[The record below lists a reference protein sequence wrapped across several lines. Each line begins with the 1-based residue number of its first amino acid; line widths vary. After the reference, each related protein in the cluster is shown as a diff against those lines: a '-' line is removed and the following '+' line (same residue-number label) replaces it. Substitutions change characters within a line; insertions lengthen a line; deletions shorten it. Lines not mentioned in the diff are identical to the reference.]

1 MDLDRKYDEDDI
13 ESFLAEKERIR
24 RLVGQ
29 VGAKPTTAKKITT
42 VLMLT
47 FIIATLIAAP
57 FLPKEWEL
65 PAVEVGLALISL
77 KIFFMLQN
85 ELRVSHFQF
94 WMLSSL
100 EWRMNDMSKRL
111 IRIEKALKKEK
122 EDD

>member
-1 MDLDRKYDEDDI
+1 MDQRMKYDEDDI

-24 RLVGQ
+24 RIVGQ
-29 VGAKPTTAKKITT
+29 VGAKPTRVRKMTN
-42 VLMLT
+42 LFLLS

-57 FLPKEWEL
+57 FLPEAWEL

-77 KIFFMLQN
+77 KIFYMLQN
-85 ELRVSHFQF
+85 EARVTHFQF

-111 IRIEKALKKEK
+111 IRIEKSLKKQE
-122 EDD
+122 ETQ